1 MEEWEHG
8 GLRPR
13 RRFGDLGLI
22 WALLA
27 PINAGC
33 MASAKPSS
41 VLRAALFFS
50 GDPVGVTGSVGAVGL
65 ALLAEVLGFLS
76 CEDEGLPEACPS

>member
-27 PINAGC
+27 PIDEGS

-41 VLRAALFFS
+41 VFRAALFFP
-50 GDPVGVTGSVGAVGL
+50 GDPAGMTGGMGAAGL
-65 ALLAEVLGFLS
+65 AIMVKVLGFLS
-76 CEDEGLPEACPS
+76 YEDKDLSEACPS